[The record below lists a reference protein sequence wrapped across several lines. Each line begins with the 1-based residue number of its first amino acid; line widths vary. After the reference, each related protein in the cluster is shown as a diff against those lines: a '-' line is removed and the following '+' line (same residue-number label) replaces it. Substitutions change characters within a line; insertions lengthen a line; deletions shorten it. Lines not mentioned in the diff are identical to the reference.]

1 MKKKRTVSYFVAF
14 ILSLSMSVT
23 FLGKDCKAECDEE
36 SLIST
41 TIIDVNVS
49 ETVAISQ
56 NDFTEP
62 SENKI
67 PEEIESSVLQ
77 TDPIDMEI
85 VEETEPQIIYEEVD
99 ETVYIT
105 TSVNVRSGPST
116 DYDIL
121 EVLNKG
127 DSVKRIGIGENG
139 WSKILIND
147 SECYISSQY
156 LTTTPYD
163 VVYALNDVY
172 IRAGAGTKYDILG
185 ILKEGESVL
194 RISSADGWSK
204 VIWNNQECYI
214 GSRHLGEN

>member
-1 MKKKRTVSYFVAF
+1 MKKKRSASCLMAFV
-14 ILSLSMSVT
+14 LSLTMSVT
-23 FLGKDCKAECDEE
+23 FLGKEGNALIDEE
-36 SLIST
+36 SMIST
-41 TIIDVNVS
+41 TMIEVNVS

-62 SENKI
+62 SENKT
-67 PEEIESSVLQ
+67 PEEIESTVLQ
-77 TDPIDMEI
+77 TEPIEI
-85 VEETEPQIIYEEVD
+85 ESVEETEPQIVYEEVD
-99 ETVYIT
+99 EIVYIT

-121 EVLNKG
+121 EVLDKG

-139 WSKILIND
+139 WSKIIRND
-147 SECYISSQY
+147 SECYINSKY

-185 ILKEGESVL
+185 ILKEGETVL
-194 RISSADGWSK
+194 RISSANGWTK

-214 GSRHLGEN
+214 GSKHLGEN